1 MAAVCNPL
9 ACGASAACRRSLT
22 ATSLLNR
29 ASRACGFAATSRVS
43 PSTLTRKNTC
53 VTAAEQVLTK
63 AKQPAMTVSSAELH
77 ANQAW
82 EFWKRLGSPKYQVAP
97 MVDQVY
103 NNVCIL
109 CLLTFTCRLYKLC
122 TDLSCCLCNSESVAR
137 LAAYF
142 AV

>member
-22 ATSLLNR
+22 ATSFLNR

-43 PSTLTRKNTC
+43 PSTLTRRDTF
-53 VTAAEQVLTK
+53 VTAAQQVLIK

-77 ANQAW
+77 AKQAW
-82 EFWKRLGSPKYQVAP
+82 EFWKRLGSPKYHVAP

-109 CLLTFTCRLYKLC
+109 CLLTFTCRLYKPC
-122 TDLSCCLCNSESVAR
+122 TDFSCCLCNPESVTR
-137 LAAYF
+137 VAAYF